1 MAIQSVAI
9 DPTPQLPSTNVDLF
23 VSNGNN
29 AITTVMICNKAI
41 FDPNDQTAGLAYLT
55 LHLVASGDGITDT
68 NMIVNRLPVPAGE
81 TVTFDT
87 EKLVLANGDR
97 LVAGALSPYNL
108 VATVSTLEV

>member
-9 DPTPQLPSTNVDLF
+9 DPTAQLPETNVDLF
-23 VSNGNN
+23 VSSGSN
-29 AITTVMICNKAI
+29 AVTTVMVCNKAV
-41 FDPNDQTAGLAYLT
+41 FDENNPTDGLTYLT
-55 LHLVASGDGITDT
+55 LHLVATGAGVTDT

-87 EKLVLANGDR
+87 EKIVLENGDR
-97 LVAGALSPYNL
+97 VVASSQSPYNL

>member
-9 DPTPQLPSTNVDLF
+9 NPVDPLVEANVDLF
-23 VSNGNN
+23 VSSGSN
-29 AITTVMICNKAI
+29 AVTTVMVCNKAVYDEN
-41 FDPNDQTAGLAYLT
+41 DPTLGLTYLT

-87 EKLVLANGDR
+87 EKIVLENGDR
-97 LVAGALSPYNL
+97 VVASSQSPYNL